1 MKDSYAREKRRLSS
15 VKSGSATVRKSP
27 YIYFKFLTFLTTNTP
42 PTNTHSNIP
51 TDDPD
56 ETQIELEVQ
65 PTMEPTTSRAPFE
78 TRVLA
83 KKRKPQDDVGQQL
96 IKVLKDSAEDRRK
109 RENDV
114 LLDEDK
120 LFMLSLVN
128 DFKKVPDELK
138 LSVKRQF
145 LNILEQNQPRKT
157 SDINT
162 RQYQGQQ
169 NYQFNTYP
177 SYNQQYSQGGNNF
190 QFTSRESTSTPRST
204 PSSED
209 YGVDNSASILSCF
222 NNDSH

>member
-1 MKDSYAREKRRLSS
+1 MKDSYAREKRRLSV
-15 VKSGSATVRKSP
+15 VKSGSATERKSP
-27 YIYFKFLTFLTTNTP
+27 YIYFNILTFLNTNTP
-42 PTNTHSNIP
+42 PTNTHSNIS
-51 TDDPD
+51 TEDPD
-56 ETQIELEVQ
+56 ETQIELEV
-65 PTMEPTTSRAPFE
+65 EPITSRAPFE

-109 RENDV
+109 RENDM
-114 LLDEDK
+114 LLDEDR

-128 DFKKVPDELK
+128 EFKKVPDELK

-145 LNILEQNQPRKT
+145 LNILEENQPRNT
-157 SDINT
+157 SGINT
-162 RQYQGQQ
+162 RQYQGQH
-169 NYQFNTYP
+169 NYQCSTYP

-190 QFTSRESTSTPRST
+190 QFTSRESISTPRST

-209 YGVDNSASILSCF
+209 YGVGNPGSILSCF